1 MYISV
6 CLHAFTAYK
15 YVKHGGK
22 FMSLTIEWQR
32 RVDNWLR
39 ELPNHFYR
47 PLGPVAVSGFTTAEH
62 LRPEAALQGD
72 FQPMPAGTPWGAPW
86 EYGWFQGR
94 FTLPPAIAGERA
106 VVRMNLGGEGLVWLN
121 GHLAGAADREH
132 TEITLEMQAQPGA
145 SYDVLAEIY
154 AGHGGT
160 PVGGGPV
167 GYGTESVPVAH
178 APMTTI
184 GESTFGIW
192 NEEVYQLWFDAQT
205 LYQLRNSM
213 DPESLRVAE
222 IDTALRDF
230 TLICDLELPYAEM
243 LETVRAARARLA
255 PALACHNG
263 STAPTLYAFG
273 HAHLDVAWLWPLAET
288 ERKIARTLSN
298 QLTLIKEYPGYKY
311 QQSQTHLFYMLKTL
325 YPEVYAEVKEA
336 ITAGTVVP
344 EGGMWVEADTNI
356 AGGEALIR
364 QFVHG
369 KRWFSDEFGIKSE
382 LLWLPDVF
390 GYSGNMPQIMAGCGI
405 KYFATQKIFW
415 TYNGGDRFP
424 YNTFTW
430 EGIDGSTVLAHI
442 FNDYNS
448 RTGPADL
455 AKRWTE
461 RVQKDDIH
469 SLILSFGHG
478 DGGGGPTRE
487 HLEYLR
493 RSADLEGL
501 PRVRMSSPNDFF
513 HEIEATGVPSE
524 RYVGELY
531 FQAHR
536 GTYTSQAKTKRN
548 NRKIELAL
556 REAEM
561 WSTASHTLAGD
572 AYPQEMLDQTWR
584 TLLLHQFHDILP
596 GSSIERVYAE
606 AEQVVGAAIV
616 DAENVAQ
623 AATATLTHPAAK
635 PALTV
640 FNSLSWP
647 RTAFV
652 PLPAGFGAPVDA
664 QGHPLPTQTTHG
676 GTLVEVTV
684 PSCGWTTVYGGSVA
698 AAPVAPA
705 LTATP
710 SALENDLLRLTL
722 NDRGEITSIFDKET
736 GGEWATGPC
745 NSFKMYKDVPNWFD
759 AWDIDSMY
767 ELTPVAL
774 DAPAVVEV
782 LSAGPLEASLRVTRT
797 LHQSAMTQVISLHRG
812 SRRVDFATE
821 IDWQESHKLLKVAFP
836 VAIHA
841 EEAVHEIQFGHIR
854 RPNHRSRPFD
864 ANRFEVC
871 NHKWSALTEENRGF
885 AVLNDCKYGLN
896 VLANSINLTLLKS
909 ALSPDM
915 TADKGHQTFT
925 YAFYAW
931 NGSLADSGVVA
942 EAYDLNVPVLTAA
955 GVGGEQSLFS
965 VDAPNVVIETV
976 KPAEDGSHDVVVRL
990 YEAKRMATRATLT
1003 TSLPVKRAAQTDM
1016 LEDGAAPL
1024 PFADG
1029 KITLTFRPF
1038 EVKTVRLS
1046 L

>member
-1 MYISV
+1 
-6 CLHAFTAYK
+6 
-15 YVKHGGK
+15 
-22 FMSLTIEWQR
+22 MSLTQEWQR
-32 RVDNWLR
+32 RVDNWR
-39 ELPNHFYR
+39 HELPNHFYR
-47 PLGPVAVSGFTTAEH
+47 PMGLVTVSGFTTAEH
-62 LRPEAALQGD
+62 LRPEVALQGD
-72 FQPMPAGTPWGAPW
+72 FRPMAPGMPWGAPW
-86 EYGWFQGR
+86 EYGWFQSR
-94 FTLPPAIAGERA
+94 FTLPPAIEGERA
-106 VVRMNLGGEGLVWLN
+106 VVRMNLGGEGLVWIN
-121 GHLAGAADREH
+121 GHLAGATDHAH
-132 TEITLEMQAQPGA
+132 KEITLEMHAQPGTT
-145 SYDVLAEIY
+145 YDVLCEIY
-154 AGHGGT
+154 AGHGAT
-160 PVGGGPV
+160 PVGKGPV
-167 GYGTESVPVAH
+167 GYGTESVPAPC
-178 APMTTI
+178 APMTTV
-184 GESTFGIW
+184 GESTFGAW
-192 NEEVYQLWFDAQT
+192 NEEVYQLWFDVEA
-205 LYQLRNSM
+205 LYQLRNSI
-213 DPESLRVAE
+213 DPESLRVTE
-222 IDTALRDF
+222 IDKALRDF
-230 TLICDLELPYAEM
+230 TLICDFELPYHEM
-243 LETVRAARARLA
+243 LDTVRQARARLA
-255 PALACHNG
+255 PVLACHNG
-263 STAPTLYAFG
+263 STTPTLYAFG

-298 QLTLIKEYPGYKY
+298 QLALIKEYPGYKY

-336 ITAGTVVP
+336 IAAGTVVP

-364 QFVHG
+364 QFVYG
-369 KRWFSDEFGIKSE
+369 KKWFRDEFGIESE

-448 RTGPADL
+448 QTGPADL
-455 AKRWTE
+455 AQRWKE
-461 RVQKDDIH
+461 RVQKDDVH
-469 SLILSFGHG
+469 SLILAFGHG

-493 RSADLEGL
+493 RSDDLEGL

-513 HEIEATGVPSE
+513 HEIEATGIPSE

-561 WSTASHTLAGD
+561 WATASHTLAGC
-572 AYPQEMLDQTWR
+572 AYPQEKLDETWR

-596 GSSIERVYAE
+596 GSSIHRVYEDAE
-606 AEQVVGAAIV
+606 RAVGAGIV
-616 DAENVAQ
+616 EAQGVAQ
-623 AATATLTHPAAK
+623 TAAGQLARPAGR

-640 FNSLSWP
+640 FNSLSWS
-647 RTAFV
+647 RSALV
-652 PLPAGFGAPVDA
+652 PLPVGFGAPTDA
-664 QGHPLPTQTTHG
+664 AGNALPTQVDG
-676 GTLVEVTV
+676 LSTLAQVTV
-684 PSCGWTTVYGGSVA
+684 PACGWTTLYGQPGASV
-698 AAPVAPA
+698 PA
-705 LTATP
+705 STVSPLKATP
-710 SALENDLLRLTL
+710 SLLENDLLRLTL
-722 NDRGEITSIFDKET
+722 NERGEITSIFDKET
-736 GGEWATGPC
+736 NAEWATGPC

-767 ELTPVAL
+767 EMTPVSL
-774 DAPAVVEV
+774 TEPATVEV

-797 LHQSAMTQVISLHRG
+797 LHQSAMTQVISLRFG

-836 VAIHA
+836 VAVHA
-841 EEAVHEIQFGHIR
+841 NEAVHEIQFGHIC

-871 NHKWSALTEENRGF
+871 NHKWSALTEPNRGF

-896 VLANSINLTLLKS
+896 VLDNSINLTLLKS

-915 TADKGHQTFT
+915 TADKGSQTFA

-931 NGSLADSGVVA
+931 NGGFAESDVVT
-942 EAYDLNVPVLTAA
+942 EAYDLNVPVLAVEGEGPA
-955 GVGGEQSLFS
+955 GNRSLFG
-965 VDAPNVVIETV
+965 VNAANVIIEAV
-976 KPAEDGSHDVVVRL
+976 KMAEDGSHDVVVRL
-990 YEAKRMATRATLT
+990 YESKRMAARATLT
-1003 TSLPVKRAAQTDM
+1003 TTLPIKAAVQTDM
-1016 LEDGAAPL
+1016 LETGSSPL
-1024 PFADG
+1024 PCAHG
-1029 KITLTFRPF
+1029 EVSLTFRPF